1 MNAQQADKIKWSEN
15 IIIADGD
22 YIDYVAFDLI
32 VNFER
37 MLNRKIPTANFSQW
51 AVNIALDGKL
61 KPGNNETQV
70 VLLHDKEKAIL
81 ENFTPSSY
89 EADLNNKAFKDEF
102 LGEFLVNSIVTGE
115 ENTSKEAVLSDLLQ
129 MLTTHEEVHRIM
141 IIPNAEDTVTYNE
154 VKKMLEKVDDDEK
167 RITVFTMQ
175 PMVGGNFRQEILGY
189 SLMNAMGIKAEE
201 FKSIVR

>member
-70 VLLHDKEKAIL
+70 VLLHDKEKAML

-115 ENTSKEAVLSDLLQ
+115 ENTSKEVVLSDLLQ

-154 VKKMLEKVDDDEK
+154 VKKILEKVDDDEK

-201 FKSIVR
+201 FK

>member
-115 ENTSKEAVLSDLLQ
+115 ENTSKEAVLSDLLK

-154 VKKMLEKVDDDEK
+154 VKKILEKVDDDEK

-201 FKSIVR
+201 FK

>member
-37 MLNRKIPTANFSQW
+37 MLNRKIPTAYFSQW

-70 VLLHDKEKAIL
+70 VLLHE
-81 ENFTPSSY
+81 T
-89 EADLNNKAFKDEF
+89 
-102 LGEFLVNSIVTGE
+102 
-115 ENTSKEAVLSDLLQ
+115 
-129 MLTTHEEVHRIM
+129 LTTRLSRM
-141 IIPNAEDTVTYNE
+141 SFWA
-154 VKKMLEKVDDDEK
+154 
-167 RITVFTMQ
+167 
-175 PMVGGNFRQEILGY
+175 NF
-189 SLMNAMGIKAEE
+189 
-201 FKSIVR
+201 

>member
-1 MNAQQADKIKWSEN
+1 M
-15 IIIADGD
+15 
-22 YIDYVAFDLI
+22 
-32 VNFER
+32 
-37 MLNRKIPTANFSQW
+37 
-51 AVNIALDGKL
+51 
-61 KPGNNETQV
+61 
-70 VLLHDKEKAIL
+70 VLLHDKEKAML

-129 MLTTHEEVHRIM
+129 MLTTYEEVHRIM

-154 VKKMLEKVDDDEK
+154 VKKILEKVDDDEK

-201 FKSIVR
+201 FK

>member
-70 VLLHDKEKAIL
+70 VLLHDKEKAML

-129 MLTTHEEVHRIM
+129 MLTTYEEVHRIM

-154 VKKMLEKVDDDEK
+154 VKKILEKVDDDEK

-201 FKSIVR
+201 FK

>member
-1 MNAQQADKIKWSEN
+1 MNAQQADNIKWSEN

-70 VLLHDKEKAIL
+70 VLLHDKEKAML

-154 VKKMLEKVDDDEK
+154 VKKMLEKVDDNEK

-201 FKSIVR
+201 FK

>member
-61 KPGNNETQV
+61 KLGNNETQV

-154 VKKMLEKVDDDEK
+154 VKKMLEKVDDNEK

-201 FKSIVR
+201 FK

>member
-129 MLTTHEEVHRIM
+129 MLTTYEEVHRIM

-154 VKKMLEKVDDDEK
+154 VKKILEKVDDDEK
-167 RITVFTMQ
+167 RITVFTTQ
-175 PMVGGNFRQEILGY
+175 PMVAGNFRQEILGY

-201 FKSIVR
+201 FK

>member
-22 YIDYVAFDLI
+22 YIDYIAFDLI

-70 VLLHDKEKAIL
+70 VLLHDKEKAML

-89 EADLNNKAFKDEF
+89 ETDLNNKAFKDEF

-189 SLMNAMGIKAEE
+189 SLMNARGIKAEE
-201 FKSIVR
+201 FK

>member
-61 KPGNNETQV
+61 KTGNNETQV
-70 VLLHDKEKAIL
+70 VLLHDKEKAML

-154 VKKMLEKVDDDEK
+154 VKKILEKVDDDEK

-201 FKSIVR
+201 FK

>member
-61 KPGNNETQV
+61 KLGNNETQV

-154 VKKMLEKVDDDEK
+154 VKKILEKVDDDEK

-201 FKSIVR
+201 FK

>member
-115 ENTSKEAVLSDLLQ
+115 DNTSKEAVLSDLLQ

-154 VKKMLEKVDDDEK
+154 VKKILEKVDDDEK

-201 FKSIVR
+201 FK

>member
-115 ENTSKEAVLSDLLQ
+115 ENTSKEVVLSDLLQ

-154 VKKMLEKVDDDEK
+154 VKKILEKVDDDEK

-189 SLMNAMGIKAEE
+189 SLMNAMGINAEE
-201 FKSIVR
+201 FK

>member
-129 MLTTHEEVHRIM
+129 ILTTHEEVHRIM

-201 FKSIVR
+201 FK

>member
-154 VKKMLEKVDDDEK
+154 VKKMLEKVDNNEK

-201 FKSIVR
+201 FK

>member
-70 VLLHDKEKAIL
+70 VLLHDKEKAML

-154 VKKMLEKVDDDEK
+154 VKKILEKVDDNEK

-201 FKSIVR
+201 FK

>member
-154 VKKMLEKVDDDEK
+154 VKKMLEKVDDEEK

-201 FKSIVR
+201 FK

>member
-129 MLTTHEEVHRIM
+129 KLTTHEEGHRIM

-201 FKSIVR
+201 FK

>member
-89 EADLNNKAFKDEF
+89 EAELNNKAFKDEF

-154 VKKMLEKVDDDEK
+154 VKKILEKVDDDEK

-201 FKSIVR
+201 FK

>member
-70 VLLHDKEKAIL
+70 VLLHDKEKAML

-154 VKKMLEKVDDDEK
+154 VKKILEKVDDDEK

-201 FKSIVR
+201 FK

>member
-61 KPGNNETQV
+61 KPSNNETQV
-70 VLLHDKEKAIL
+70 VLLHDKEKAML

-154 VKKMLEKVDDDEK
+154 VKKILEKVDDDEK

-201 FKSIVR
+201 FK

>member
-201 FKSIVR
+201 FK

>member
-70 VLLHDKEKAIL
+70 VLLHDKEKAML

-115 ENTSKEAVLSDLLQ
+115 ENTSKEAVLSNLLQ

-201 FKSIVR
+201 FK

>member
-154 VKKMLEKVDDDEK
+154 VKKILEKVDDDEK
-167 RITVFTMQ
+167 RITVFTIQ

-201 FKSIVR
+201 FK

>member
-1 MNAQQADKIKWSEN
+1 MNTQQADKIKWSEN

-70 VLLHDKEKAIL
+70 VLLHDKEKAML

-154 VKKMLEKVDDDEK
+154 VKKMLEKVDDNEK

-201 FKSIVR
+201 FK

>member
-129 MLTTHEEVHRIM
+129 MLTTYEEVHRIM

-201 FKSIVR
+201 FK

>member
-70 VLLHDKEKAIL
+70 VLLHDKEKAML

-167 RITVFTMQ
+167 RITIFTMQ

-201 FKSIVR
+201 FK

>member
-32 VNFER
+32 INFER

-70 VLLHDKEKAIL
+70 VLLHDKEKAML

-201 FKSIVR
+201 FK

>member
-115 ENTSKEAVLSDLLQ
+115 ENTSKEAILSDLLQ

-154 VKKMLEKVDDDEK
+154 VKKILEKVDDDEK

-201 FKSIVR
+201 FK

>member
-129 MLTTHEEVHRIM
+129 MLTTYEEVHRIM

-154 VKKMLEKVDDDEK
+154 VKKILEKVDDDEK

-201 FKSIVR
+201 FK

>member
-37 MLNRKIPTANFSQW
+37 MLNRKIPTADFSQW

-154 VKKMLEKVDDDEK
+154 VKKILEKVDDDEK

-201 FKSIVR
+201 FK

>member
-154 VKKMLEKVDDDEK
+154 VKKMLEKVDDNEK

-201 FKSIVR
+201 FK

>member
-37 MLNRKIPTANFSQW
+37 ILNRKIPTANFSQW

-154 VKKMLEKVDDDEK
+154 VKKILEKVDDDEK

-201 FKSIVR
+201 FK

>member
-154 VKKMLEKVDDDEK
+154 VKKILEKVDDNEK

-201 FKSIVR
+201 FK

>member
-70 VLLHDKEKAIL
+70 VLLHDKEKAML

-141 IIPNAEDTVTYNE
+141 IIPNAENTVTYNE
-154 VKKMLEKVDDDEK
+154 VKKMLEKVDDNEK

-201 FKSIVR
+201 FK

>member
-1 MNAQQADKIKWSEN
+1 MIAQQADKIKWSEN

-201 FKSIVR
+201 FK

>member
-70 VLLHDKEKAIL
+70 VLLHDKEKAML

-89 EADLNNKAFKDEF
+89 EADLNNKAFKDVF

-201 FKSIVR
+201 FK

>member
-102 LGEFLVNSIVTGE
+102 LCEFLVNSIVTGE

-201 FKSIVR
+201 FK